1 MSQTKSPL
9 AVDPQAIA
17 HAAAERLLAHALDYY
32 EMVEHAAHEWQ
43 ALASH
48 YEAQSNVPDL
58 EERKNEAEKEAFY
71 QIGLAVGRMTS
82 GVR

>member
-48 YEAQSNVPDL
+48 YEAQFSLPYIVAASL
-58 EERKNEAEKEAFY
+58 
-71 QIGLAVGRMTS
+71 
-82 GVR
+82 VRATTRTPEVSRSRR